1 VARVAALGMAGIAVA
16 AGLAF
21 AAWRHGRG
29 SAPPAEAGTP
39 SVAVLAFADMS
50 PGKDQG
56 YLGDGVA
63 EEVMN
68 GLAQVD
74 GLRVVGRT
82 TSFSYKGK
90 DRKVEE
96 IGRELGVGAVLDG
109 SVRRSGDRVR
119 ITAQLV
125 RTSNAATIWS
135 QTFERKLADVFA
147 LQDEIGKA
155 VVDALRVRLLPGKV
169 IARTGGSTNPDALQ
183 QYLMGRDRMRTGDS
197 PKALEAFEKAVAI
210 DPRFAIAWA
219 GIANAIVTIEAT
231 AALEGTQARRK
242 RAREAAEKAVELAPG
257 LSDAWL
263 ARADVHFWLENDWRG
278 QKADVE
284 RARALAPGDPLVA
297 LSSGFSHQANGDL
310 DAAIAEFERAV
321 AIEPRVAQGWMN
333 GWMALCTARMSR
345 EDHEQARAACRRAL
359 ELFPEY
365 EEPRFG
371 LGVDYIVAGQPEEAL
386 AEAGR
391 CKPDSGYAVDLKALA
406 FHDLGRRA
414 EARAILDGDIEK
426 WGNEGAY
433 QIAGIHA
440 WMGDADGA
448 FAWLERARIQRDTAM
463 FWLKTDPLLKK
474 IRGDPRWA
482 ELVRRAESP
491 PASER

>member
-1 VARVAALGMAGIAVA
+1 MAGIAVA
-16 AGLAF
+16 AGLAY
-21 AAWRHGRG
+21 AAWHHGRG
-29 SAPPAEAGTP
+29 LAPAAEAGAP

-63 EEVMN
+63 EEVLN

-96 IGRELGVGAVLDG
+96 IGRELGVGAVLEG

-135 QTFERKLADVFA
+135 QSFERNLADVFA

-183 QYLMGRDRMRTGDS
+183 QYLVGRDRMRTGDS

-210 DPRFAIAWA
+210 DPRFALAWA

-231 AALEGTQARRK
+231 VALEGKQARRK

-278 QKADVE
+278 QKADLE
-284 RARALAPGDPLVA
+284 RARPLAPGDPLVA

-321 AIEPRVAQGWMN
+321 AIEPRVWQGWMN
-333 GWMALCTARMSR
+333 GWLALCTARISR
-345 EDHEQARAACRRAL
+345 GDHEQGRAACRRAL
-359 ELFPEY
+359 ELFPDY
-365 EEPRFG
+365 DEPRWG
-371 LGVDYIVAGQPEEAL
+371 LGMDLIVTGQPEEAL
-386 AEAGR
+386 AEGDR
-391 CKPDSGYAVDLKALA
+391 CRNQEGYPACLKALA
-406 FHDLGRRA
+406 LHDLGRRG
-414 EARAILDGDIEK
+414 EARAVLDRVEAK
-426 WGNEGAY
+426 WGKDGAY
-433 QIAGIHA
+433 QVAEIHA

-448 FAWLERARIQRDTAM
+448 FAWLERARIQRDTGM
-463 FWLKTDPLLKK
+463 FWLKTDPLLKR

-482 ELVRRAESP
+482 ELLRRAELPSG
-491 PASER
+491 SER